1 MGRSKALI
9 IYYSQRANT
18 YHLTCTSIPIFLILY
33 TILGTHTLLQHAPRQ
48 VGTQSLSPFL
58 SLSLSLSLSH
68 THPHIQTKS
77 LPIKHNLHLL
87 ASIFKNLNSFLL
99 KLFSAFGHFF
109 FVFDHLHVMEIQSL
123 VENLFKFL
131 IRCNHIDRAL
141 LSALF
146 FSEFRK
152 TFLKVLISAINNL
165 FNEVSNL
172 L

>member
-1 MGRSKALI
+1 M
-9 IYYSQRANT
+9 
-18 YHLTCTSIPIFLILY
+18 
-33 TILGTHTLLQHAPRQ
+33 
-48 VGTQSLSPFL
+48 
-58 SLSLSLSLSH
+58 
-68 THPHIQTKS
+68 
-77 LPIKHNLHLL
+77 L

-152 TFLKVLISAINNL
+152 TFLKKVNQL
-165 FNEVSNL
+165 F
-172 L
+172 